1 MGVDAPACVQSVN
14 FGSPA
19 VYHSP
24 MRHLLAVLLLAS
36 GLHAGA
42 QFDRFSFR
50 HNYAFIEDGTTLTP
64 LKGTYRVEYIG
75 RGQYWTVSDPR
86 WTVHHPGQPRSLT
99 PCIRLNGAPLMVVE
113 MGGIFGYPDNKLIV
127 IRGSD
132 TMIVDLNLDGRME
145 TRMLERTA
153 KLGVPPRPPV
163 LLPFRKGWFTNIDLV
178 LEPNVIALTER
189 FDALWAEQR
198 TEVLALYNTA
208 RHSFTLEMDGLRTGP
223 LTIVIERDPNYAQH
237 LLEFPASGPDTRFEL
252 YLQDSLGVAI
262 STSALRVDMPANGE
276 TSKWV
281 DITELP
287 YGKYTA
293 YLRWGEL
300 ESLFYLVFGW

>member
-1 MGVDAPACVQSVN
+1 
-14 FGSPA
+14 
-19 VYHSP
+19 
-24 MRHLLAVLLLAS
+24 MRQLLTALLLTIWA
-36 GLHAGA
+36 LAGA

-50 HNYAFIEDGTTLTP
+50 HNYAFIEEGPTLTP

-75 RGQYWTVSDPR
+75 RGQYWTVTDPR
-86 WTVHHPGQPRSLT
+86 WNVFFPGQPRSLT
-99 PCIRLNGAPLMVVE
+99 PCIHVNGAPLMVVE
-113 MGGIFGYPDNKLIV
+113 MDRIFGYPDNKLIV
-127 IRGSD
+127 LRGTD
-132 TMIVDLNLDGRME
+132 TMIVDLNQDGRLE
-145 TRMLERTA
+145 TLMLERTA

-178 LEPNVIALTER
+178 LEPNMIALTER

-198 TEVLALYNTA
+198 AEVLALYDTA

-223 LTIVIERDPNYAQH
+223 LSINIDRDPNYVHH
-237 LLEFPASGPDTRFEL
+237 LLEFPASGPGTRFEL
-252 YLQDSLGVAI
+252 YLQDSLGVAS
-262 STSALRVDMPANGE
+262 STSALGVDMPADGE

-281 DITELP
+281 DTTELP